1 MHAYAERLLKKAG
14 VSGIEIF
21 PQERHNCRCPGDPNR
36 LLILDRIVEPIICRK
51 KQATDVE
58 YYWEWL
64 RNPNREYM
72 PADRILSYLM
82 MNTPGLWSQYSK
94 AEIPN
99 SSCSILL
106 AVKNEHFTNFKGN
119 TWKFVTDFWSGRNCP
134 KGSLDEILPV
144 TIRVAQSQGY
154 DDQQIIEGIK
164 YLCNNLPFH
173 ARTCSSR
180 LEDDHLAQRRLHS
193 DIERKVK
200 YMSDGGGQKRPEESQ
215 EILSKCKWRGDIFDP
230 STWGKS
236 KPSYDLQD
244 GSFYLTADQL
254 AKIGT
259 DFVGSFPKKYRSIVN
274 QRLNTIVSAMAKLA
288 AVKSKEENGI
298 IYEYWQ
304 KFFLDQFSLNLRRTN
319 LKKVLKVSKK
329 LGIIRLISKLGR
341 SNVYQ
346 PGSLFPNSF
355 CSILLV
361 VKKDHLTTKKLLEM
375 ERKVNEN
382 MKKRSSLGMA
392 AIVEKN

>member
-1 MHAYAERLLKKAG
+1 
-14 VSGIEIF
+14 
-21 PQERHNCRCPGDPNR
+21 
-36 LLILDRIVEPIICRK
+36 
-51 KQATDVE
+51 
-58 YYWEWL
+58 
-64 RNPNREYM
+64 M

-82 MNTPGLWSQYSK
+82 MNTPGLWSEHSR

-106 AVKNEHFTNFKGN
+106 AVKNKYFTNFKGN
-119 TWKFVTDFWSGRNCP
+119 TWKIVTDFWSGRNCP

-154 DDQQIIEGIK
+154 DDQQIIEGIS
-164 YLCNNLPFH
+164 YLCDQLPND
-173 ARTCSSR
+173 ARDCSSR
-180 LEDDHLAQRRLHS
+180 LKGDLEARQKLRN

-200 YMSDGGGQKRPEESQ
+200 YMSDGGGQKEPGESQ

-230 STWGKS
+230 STWEKS

-244 GSFYLTADQL
+244 GSFQISAEQL
-254 AKIGT
+254 SKIGT
-259 DFVGSFPKKYRSIVN
+259 EFVGSFPKKYRSVVN
-274 QRLNTIVSAMAKLA
+274 QRLNKIISAMAKLA
-288 AVKSKEENGI
+288 AIKSKEENGI

-304 KFFLDQFSLNLRRTN
+304 KFFLDQFGLNLRRTN
-319 LKKVLKVSKK
+319 LKKVLKASKK
-329 LGIIRLISKLGR
+329 LGIIKLISKLGR
-341 SNVYQ
+341 SNIYQ

-361 VKKDHLTTKKLLEM
+361 VKKDQLTTKKLLEM
-375 ERKVNEN
+375 EQKVNEM
-382 MKKRSSLGMA
+382 MKGRSSVGMA